1 VVVILAITKI
11 IAEKVV
17 VVQKKKKFLRMHLKS
32 SFGYYTN
39 KYSDFKRG
47 ELEVANILIIEDE
60 EKVSEILKAY
70 LEKAGYSVYCTAR
83 GMEGIKLFEEIK
95 FNLVILDL
103 MLPDISGEEVCSILR
118 KISEVHIFMLTAKS
132 TLEDRIEGLNLGADE
147 YLVKPFSPRELTA
160 RVNAL
165 FRRLNIS
172 KGEKKVYNNGEFE
185 INYEERIVKIFGTEI
200 SLTPNEFDIVHIL
213 SSNKGKV
220 FTRDQLIERIMGIDF
235 QGFDRT
241 IDVHIKN
248 IRKKIEVD
256 SRNPKY
262 ILTVTRIGY
271 KFGGD

>member
-1 VVVILAITKI
+1 V
-11 IAEKVV
+11 
-17 VVQKKKKFLRMHLKS
+17 
-32 SFGYYTN
+32 
-39 KYSDFKRG
+39 D
-47 ELEVANILIIEDE
+47 NILIIEDE

-70 LEKAGYSVYCTAR
+70 LEKEGYKVYCTTK
-83 GMEGIKLFEEIK
+83 GMEGIKLFEK
-95 FNLVILDL
+95 VQFSLVILDL
-103 MLPDISGEEVCSILR
+103 MLPDITGEEVCSLLR

-165 FRRLNIS
+165 FRRLNIH
-172 KGEKKVYNNGEFE
+172 EYETKVYNNGDLE
-185 INYEERIVKIFGTEI
+185 INFDKRIVKARGIEI
-200 SLTPNEFDIVHIL
+200 SLTPNEFDILHIL

-220 FTRDQLIERIMGIDF
+220 FTREELIERIMGIDF

-248 IRKKIEVD
+248 IRKKIEED

>member
-1 VVVILAITKI
+1 V
-11 IAEKVV
+11 
-17 VVQKKKKFLRMHLKS
+17 
-32 SFGYYTN
+32 
-39 KYSDFKRG
+39 D
-47 ELEVANILIIEDE
+47 NILIIEDE

-70 LEKAGYSVYCTAR
+70 LEKEGYGVYCTTK
-83 GMEGIKLFEEIK
+83 GLEGIKLFEKIE

-103 MLPDISGEEVCSILR
+103 MLPDIAGEEVCSVLR

-165 FRRLNIS
+165 FRRLNIN
-172 KGEKKVYNNGEFE
+172 KFETKAYNNGNLE
-185 INYEERIVKIFGTEI
+185 INYDKRIVKVRGEEI

-220 FTRDQLIERIMGIDF
+220 FSREQLIERIMGIDF

-248 IRKKIEVD
+248 IRKKIEDD

-271 KFGGD
+271 KFGGE